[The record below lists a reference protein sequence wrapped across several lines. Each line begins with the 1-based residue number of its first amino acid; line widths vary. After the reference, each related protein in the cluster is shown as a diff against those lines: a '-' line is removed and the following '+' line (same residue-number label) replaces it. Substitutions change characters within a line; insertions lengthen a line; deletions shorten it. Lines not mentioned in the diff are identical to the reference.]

1 MALATEDEIL
11 LAVNSVLQDYEAEV
25 IGNPSS
31 KLTRIRV
38 VSRDRVQAKTN
49 IEDALSKENIT
60 WVNARSYPKY
70 QTKWPPS
77 SFSGTVV
84 ESSRGSLTEFVY
96 KNKGGGG
103 SGAGAEITKLTESA
117 QCVFA
122 AVRQV
127 TGKSDSGTVFN
138 PDNIKKAAKYF
149 DIPNDIARDDC
160 KKMRSELTEDWITSC
175 DKGAE
180 EIVKQFPGNTY
191 TFHRGSSTVDR
202 IEGAFKRVKKKEGVR
217 MDINKWS
224 PADMYLISSD
234 FDPKCLLE
242 ENSFRGLN
250 QCMQERIQKKV
261 CIGVS
266 LKKMVGNAKIVDV
279 NIDPSQKE
287 PDGFARF
294 EFSDKSMDGYIHC
307 TSGAKIQFRGFAGA
321 KLTGW
326 QGEVSGKSA
335 KHGKISLG
343 PINLLIKNHV
353 GGNKMVPTGAARFVT
368 SNRQQAEK
376 DIFCG
381 FHRYNPGAN
390 DNKVWETIR
399 SAEPVWLY
407 SKWQVVKL
415 FDTIRTIS
423 TKKKKD
429 QLVEDML
436 LYALSMSSLSAPYYK
451 LSD

>member
-1 MALATEDEIL
+1 MAQTESDIAI
-11 LAVNSVLQDYEAEV
+11 AVNKVLDGYDV
-25 IGNPSS
+25 DVMSSSS
-31 KLTRIRV
+31 KMTRLKV
-38 VSRDRVQAKTN
+38 VGKDRHELRSD
-49 IEDALSKENIT
+49 IEKELKSAGIKWQSSEEVYKGKN
-60 WVNARSYPKY
+60 WV
-70 QTKWPPS
+70 S
-77 SFSGTVV
+77 SFSGTIITSDRN
-84 ESSRGSLTEFVY
+84 EKTEFVY
-96 KNKGGGG
+96 KSTQTKQSGGG
-103 SGAGAEITKLTESA
+103 AALTKLTESA
-117 QCVFA
+117 QCVYA
-122 AVRQV
+122 AIAAKKGGNI
-127 TGKSDSGTVFN
+127 TSDDITPENVSAASSKFDVDEKI
-138 PDNIKKAAKYF
+138 DNILNTLPA
-149 DIPNDIARDDC
+149 
-160 KKMRSELTEDWITSC
+160 DWHESC
-175 DKGAE
+175 IKGANE
-180 EIVKQFPGNTY
+180 LYSEFGGGFKY
-191 TFHRGSSTVDR
+191 ERGSKNVKAIDK
-202 IEGAFKRVKKKEGVR
+202 AFKDMKKVEGVR

-224 PADMYLISSD
+224 PADMYLIAPT
-234 FDPKCLLE
+234 FDAKCLLE

-279 NIDPSQKE
+279 NIDRSQKD

-294 EFSDKSMDGYIHC
+294 EFSPKSMDGYIHC
-307 TSGAKIQFRGFAGA
+307 KSGAKIQFRGFAGA

-343 PINLLIKNHV
+343 PINLLIRNHV

-390 DNKVWETIR
+390 DKKVWETIR

>member
-1 MALATEDEIL
+1 MAQTESDIAI
-11 LAVNSVLQDYEAEV
+11 AVNQVLDNYEVTVESASGSMTRLKIKADDRFEVRKDVEASLKKAGIDYQSSEEV
-25 IGNPSS
+25 YKGKN
-31 KLTRIRV
+31 
-38 VSRDRVQAKTN
+38 
-49 IEDALSKENIT
+49 
-60 WVNARSYPKY
+60 WV
-70 QTKWPPS
+70 S
-77 SFSGTVV
+77 SFPGTVIKAD
-84 ESSRGSLTEFVY
+84 GTKKQWTEFIY
-96 KNKGGGG
+96 KPSKTKQFGGG
-103 SGAGAEITKLTESA
+103 AALTKLTESA
-117 QCVFA
+117 QCVYA
-122 AVRQV
+122 AVAAKKGGNITVDDITPQSV
-127 TGKSDSGTVFN
+127 SQASGLFDIDETVHNVLHTLPADWVQSCVKGANEIYNEFGSGFKYERGSK
-138 PDNIKKAAKYF
+138 NIKA
-149 DIPNDIARDDC
+149 
-160 KKMRSELTEDWITSC
+160 
-175 DKGAE
+175 
-180 EIVKQFPGNTY
+180 
-191 TFHRGSSTVDR
+191 
-202 IEGAFKRVKKKEGVR
+202 IEKAFKDMKRVEGVR

-224 PADMYLISSD
+224 PADMYLISSA

-250 QCMQERIQKKV
+250 QCMQERIQKKI

-266 LKKMVGNAKIVDV
+266 LKKMEGKAKIKPI
-279 NIDPSQKE
+279 NIDKSQKD

-415 FDTIRTIS
+415 FDTIRSIS

>member
-1 MALATEDEIL
+1 MAQTESDIAI
-11 LAVNSVLQDYEAEV
+11 AVNQVLDGYDVSVVSTSSKMTRLKV
-25 IGNPSS
+25 IGKDRLELRADVEKSLKDSGIKWESS
-31 KLTRIRV
+31 DDV
-38 VSRDRVQAKTN
+38 
-49 IEDALSKENIT
+49 
-60 WVNARSYPKY
+60 YPNG
-70 QTKWPPS
+70 WSPS
-77 SFSGTVV
+77 SFSGTIITSDKN
-84 ESSRGSLTEFVY
+84 EKTEFIY
-96 KNKGGGG
+96 KSTQTKQSGGG
-103 SGAGAEITKLTESA
+103 AALTKLTESA
-117 QCVFA
+117 QCVYA
-122 AVRQV
+122 AIAAKKGGGI
-127 TGKSDSGTVFN
+127 TSDDINKENIAAASSKFDVDEKIDNIINSLPEDWHASCIKGANELYNKFGGGFKYERGSS
-138 PDNIKKAAKYF
+138 NIKK
-149 DIPNDIARDDC
+149 
-160 KKMRSELTEDWITSC
+160 
-175 DKGAE
+175 
-180 EIVKQFPGNTY
+180 
-191 TFHRGSSTVDR
+191 
-202 IEGAFKRVKKKEGVR
+202 IEKAFKDMKRVEGVR

-294 EFSDKSMDGYIHC
+294 EFSPNSMDGYIHC
-307 TSGAKIQFRGFAGA
+307 KSGAKIQFRGFAGA

-353 GGNKMVPTGAARFVT
+353 GGTCQIPTGAARLVA
-368 SNRQQAEK
+368 SNRGQVEK

-390 DNKVWETIR
+390 DKKVWDTIR
-399 SAEPVWLY
+399 AAEPVWLY

-415 FDTIRTIS
+415 FDVIKKIS
-423 TKKKKD
+423 TAKKRD

-436 LYALSMSSLSAPYYK
+436 LYAQSQSSLSAPYYK
-451 LSD
+451 MSD